1 MSNFKKENIINQ
13 IEQKSKNYNLNN
25 LIIWFFFFQVLFNFK

>member
-13 IEQKSKNYNLNN
+13 IVQKSKNYNLNN
-25 LIIWFFFFQVLFNFK
+25 LIIWFFFFSSFI